1 MYSHLGAVQPPSGW
15 FSSGCGGPQA
25 RWLADGRIEVEG
37 QGTPTTKV
45 PPGVP
50 QWYPEVV
57 KAAAKYNIPAQLIV
71 GVMATESKGDP
82 KAVSYAGAA
91 GLMQLMPATAN
102 DLAKRTV
109 SLNELLNNPALNIDL
124 GVKFM
129 RELWDRYKGNP
140 IKIAAGYNAGS
151 VKCGAPG
158 KCPDGPN
165 QWNVITDCSGG
176 KAVDYPMRMFGYSNA
191 ALVAGVSTS
200 SGSGVSSG
208 ASTWKV
214 VVGGL
219 ALGALGLVLLKGAKP
234 S

>member
-15 FSSGCGGPQA
+15 FDSGCGGPQA
-25 RWLADGRIEVEG
+25 RWLADGRIEVEE
-37 QGTPTTKV
+37 QGTPTTKL
-45 PPGVP
+45 PAAMS
-50 QWYPEVV
+50 QWYPEIA
-57 KAAAKYNIPAQLIV
+57 KAAAKYDIPAQLIV

-82 KAVSYAGAA
+82 KALSYAGAA
-91 GLMQLMPATAN
+91 GLMQLMPDTAN
-102 DLAKRTV
+102 GLAKRTV
-109 SLNELLNNPALNIDL
+109 SLNELLSNPALNIDL

-191 ALVAGVSTS
+191 ALSSGIKSATSQPGSSSRGTGLFVAGLVA
-200 SGSGVSSG
+200 V
-208 ASTWKV
+208 AA
-214 VVGGL
+214 L
-219 ALGALGLVLLKGAKP
+219 AVAWRRA
-234 S
+234 